1 MYYLSSWFGPL
12 ERIMLN
18 TTTEFHLLENLTFS
32 DFANSSIDHD
42 VIEKCFYFT
51 IKIIETFQ
59 TDISN
64 ALKGLFFYL
73 FLLVFGNA
81 ALRILILYE
90 KEGMDPQKRTI
101 NNQLLSKM
109 CLILIW
115 RNVFLSL
122 GVVAMSPFFWNID
135 LGIYFNISVE
145 NNCFCA
151 SLLIIWHYFFLFH
164 YKGDFFAIII
174 FYGEVF
180 VFSYL
185 ISSLLE
191 MVIIKCLL
199 MYKWSQMSMIDDYL
213 IANLLH
219 RINLLFSG
227 ILTFPRVSL
236 AEYMTNLKFMR
247 LSKSFDVQNFHN
259 PIKQW
264 HPLIRFW

>member
-1 MYYLSSWFGPL
+1 MELYYLSSWFEPI

-18 TTTEFHLLENLTFS
+18 TTEFQLLENLTLA
-32 DFANSSIDHD
+32 DFATSSIEDD
-42 VIEKCFYFT
+42 VIGKYFYFA

-59 TDISN
+59 TDTSN

-135 LGIYFNISVE
+135 LGIYFNILVE

-151 SLLIIWHYFFLFH
+151 LLTIWYYYFCF
-164 YKGDFFAIII
+164 
-174 FYGEVF
+174 
-180 VFSYL
+180 
-185 ISSLLE
+185 
-191 MVIIKCLL
+191 IIKVILL
-199 MYKWSQMSMIDDYL
+199 LSSYFMEKYLYFLIWYLVCWKWLSS
-213 IANLLH
+213 NVSWC
-219 RINLLFSG
+219 INGLRCQWL
-227 ILTFPRVSL
+227 
-236 AEYMTNLKFMR
+236 MT
-247 LSKSFDVQNFHN
+247 
-259 PIKQW
+259 I
-264 HPLIRFW
+264 

>member
-1 MYYLSSWFGPL
+1 MVVVYYLSSWLEPL

-42 VIEKCFYFT
+42 VIEKCFYFA

-59 TDISN
+59 TDTSN

-151 SLLIIWHYFFLFH
+151 SLLIIWHYFFCF
-164 YKGDFFAIII
+164 
-174 FYGEVF
+174 
-180 VFSYL
+180 
-185 ISSLLE
+185 
-191 MVIIKCLL
+191 IIKVILL
-199 MYKWSQMSMIDDYL
+199 LSSYFMEKYL
-213 IANLLH
+213 Y
-219 RINLLFSG
+219 F
-227 ILTFPRVSL
+227 
-236 AEYMTNLKFMR
+236 
-247 LSKSFDVQNFHN
+247 
-259 PIKQW
+259 
-264 HPLIRFW
+264 LI

>member
-1 MYYLSSWFGPL
+1 MVVYNLSSWLEPL

-42 VIEKCFYFT
+42 VIEKCFYFA

-59 TDISN
+59 TDTSN

-122 GVVAMSPFFWNID
+122 D

-145 NNCFCA
+145 KNCFCA
-151 SLLIIWHYFFLFH
+151 LLIIWHYFFCF
-164 YKGDFFAIII
+164 
-174 FYGEVF
+174 
-180 VFSYL
+180 
-185 ISSLLE
+185 
-191 MVIIKCLL
+191 IIKVILL
-199 MYKWSQMSMIDDYL
+199 LSSYFMEKYL
-213 IANLLH
+213 Y
-219 RINLLFSG
+219 F
-227 ILTFPRVSL
+227 
-236 AEYMTNLKFMR
+236 
-247 LSKSFDVQNFHN
+247 
-259 PIKQW
+259 
-264 HPLIRFW
+264 LI

>member
-1 MYYLSSWFGPL
+1 MS
-12 ERIMLN
+12 N
-18 TTTEFHLLENLTFS
+18 TTEFQLFENLTLS
-32 DFANSSIDHD
+32 DFETHVDLS
-42 VIEKCFYFT
+42 EKYFYFP

-59 TDISN
+59 TDTSN

-81 ALRILILYE
+81 ALRILILFE

-101 NNQLLSKM
+101 NNQLLSKV

-135 LGIYFNISVE
+135 LGDYV
-145 NNCFCA
+145 
-151 SLLIIWHYFFLFH
+151 
-164 YKGDFFAIII
+164 AIIV

-180 VFSYL
+180 VFAYI
-185 ISSLLE
+185 ISSLME

-199 MYKWSQMSMIDDYL
+199 IYKWSQMSMIDDYL

>member
-1 MYYLSSWFGPL
+1 MVVSKYLECGVVRLTKLMVLVYYLSSWLEPL

-42 VIEKCFYFT
+42 VIEKCFYFA

-59 TDISN
+59 TDTSN

-135 LGIYFNISVE
+135 LGIYFNILV
-145 NNCFCA
+145 
-151 SLLIIWHYFFLFH
+151 FFLP
-164 YKGDFFAIII
+164 
-174 FYGEVF
+174 
-180 VFSYL
+180 
-185 ISSLLE
+185 
-191 MVIIKCLL
+191 C
-199 MYKWSQMSMIDDYL
+199 
-213 IANLLH
+213 
-219 RINLLFSG
+219 
-227 ILTFPRVSL
+227 
-236 AEYMTNLKFMR
+236 
-247 LSKSFDVQNFHN
+247 
-259 PIKQW
+259 
-264 HPLIRFW
+264 

>member
-1 MYYLSSWFGPL
+1 MVLYYLSSWFEPL

-18 TTTEFHLLENLTFS
+18 TTEFHLLESLTLA
-32 DFANSSIDHD
+32 DFANSSIDHHD
-42 VIEKCFYFT
+42 VIEKCFYFA

-59 TDISN
+59 TDTSN

-135 LGIYFNISVE
+135 LGIYFNILVE

-151 SLLIIWHYFFLFH
+151 SLLIIWHYFFCF
-164 YKGDFFAIII
+164 
-174 FYGEVF
+174 
-180 VFSYL
+180 
-185 ISSLLE
+185 
-191 MVIIKCLL
+191 IIKVILL
-199 MYKWSQMSMIDDYL
+199 LSSYFMEKYL
-213 IANLLH
+213 Y
-219 RINLLFSG
+219 F
-227 ILTFPRVSL
+227 
-236 AEYMTNLKFMR
+236 
-247 LSKSFDVQNFHN
+247 
-259 PIKQW
+259 
-264 HPLIRFW
+264 LI